1 MFKSYFR
8 IAIRQ
13 LLKQKMY
20 TTVKVGGFA
29 LSIAACLLIALYI
42 RHEVSYDSYYPQAD
56 RLYRLVGELTD
67 NGISHKDLSMFPPMK
82 KALEDDCPEV
92 ELAARVLRNRLF
104 TGAGSNQMRL
114 ADNAENTYEDGFAF
128 ADPELLEL
136 FSIPMIYGDR
146 QHALDGPNTIVISK
160 RKADKYFPGQDP
172 VGKVLILNDDLS
184 KPYRIGGV
192 MADFPSNS
200 HLDYDFL
207 ISLKGVELWK
217 GEQNSWGSSNYEIY
231 VKLREGSDPEKFS
244 KTMSDIILNKYFIP
258 EMRQAGNKMVEKI
271 GTTLQLRIYAQPVK
285 DIHLKSI
292 GFEDSRQYGD
302 IRLVWLFGAIA
313 LFILI
318 IACINF
324 INLST
329 ARSANR
335 AKEVGLKKAIGSYRS
350 DLVKQFLAESLLYSY
365 LSFAIGICLAWLLL
379 PFFNTLADKSLSF
392 PWTAWWLA
400 PVLITAAFV
409 IGIVA
414 GIYPAFYLSSF
425 KPIAVLKGRVSSGVK
440 NSNLR
445 SALVVFQFTA
455 SIILI
460 IGTFVIYRQMQYIL
474 NKELGYGK
482 DQVLIVQGANQL
494 GREVNTFK
502 EELLKLR
509 QVKNV
514 SISDFLPVTGTKRN
528 GNPIWKEGKTKEDVD
543 VQSQFWTVDADY
555 IKTLGMQIVA
565 GRDFSKDIRTDSQ
578 GIVINQLLAAK
589 LFPGG
594 EDPVGKRIT
603 NGGSTYTVLGIVKN
617 FYFETMRLNIE
628 PLCMTLGYSPTMI
641 AVKLNGDG
649 KDMQQTIAAVTKVWK
664 DMAPHQPFRYTFLD
678 ERFANMYA
686 DVERTGNIFTSFAI
700 LAIIIAC
707 LGLFALSAFM
717 AEQRSKEISIRK
729 VLGASVTQVTT
740 LISKDFVKLV
750 LISVLLA
757 SPIAWYAMKQWL
769 QDFAYQVSISW
780 WIFLVTGGIVIV
792 IALITISFQS
802 VKAAIANPVD
812 SLKSE

>member
-1 MFKSYFR
+1 
-8 IAIRQ
+8 
-13 LLKQKMY
+13 MY
-20 TTVKVGGFA
+20 TVVKVGGFA

-42 RHEVSYDSYYPQAD
+42 RHEVSYDSYHPQAD

-67 NGISHKDLSMFPPMK
+67 NGVSRKDVSMFPPIK
-82 KALEDDCPEV
+82 KALEEDCPEV
-92 ELAARVLRNRLF
+92 ELAARVMRNRLF
-104 TGAGSNQMRL
+104 TGAGSNQMRP
-114 ADNAENTYEDGFAF
+114 ADKAENTYEDGFAF

-160 RKADKYFPGQDP
+160 KKADKYFPGQDP

-184 KPYRIGGV
+184 KPYRIVGV

-200 HLDYDFL
+200 HMDYDFL
-207 ISLKGVELWK
+207 LSLKGIEFWK
-217 GEQNSWGSSNYEIY
+217 GEQSSWGSSNYEVY

-244 KTMSDIILNKYFIP
+244 KTMSDIMLNKYFIP

-271 GTTLQLRIYAQPVK
+271 GTTLQLRIFAQPVK

-292 GFEDSRQYGD
+292 GIEDSRQYGD

-313 LFILI
+313 LFILV

-365 LSFAIGICLAWLLL
+365 LSFAIGVFLAWLLL

-400 PVLITAAFV
+400 PVLITSAFV

-455 SIILI
+455 SVVLI

-494 GREVNTFK
+494 GQEVNTFK

-528 GNPIWKEGKTKEDVD
+528 GNPFWKEGKTREDAEVPG
-543 VQSQFWTVDADY
+543 QFWTVDADY
-555 IKTLGMQIVA
+555 IKTLGMQMVA
-565 GRDFSKDIRTDSQ
+565 GRDFSKDMRTDSQ
-578 GIVINQLLAAK
+578 GVVINQLLAAK
-589 LFPGG
+589 LFPGDK
-594 EDPVGKRIT
+594 DPVGKRIT
-603 NGGSTYTVLGIVKN
+603 NGGSTYTILGIVKN

-628 PLCMTLGYSPTMI
+628 PLCMALGYSPTMI

-664 DMAPHQPFRYTFLD
+664 DMAPHQPFRYAFLD

-740 LISKDFVKLV
+740 LISKDFIKLV

-769 QDFAYQVSISW
+769 QDFAYQTSISW

>member
-1 MFKSYFR
+1 
-8 IAIRQ
+8 
-13 LLKQKMY
+13 MY
-20 TTVKVGGFA
+20 TVVKVGGFA

-42 RHEVSYDSYYPQAD
+42 RHEVSYDSYHPQAD

-67 NGISHKDLSMFPPMK
+67 NGVSRKDVSMFPPIK
-82 KALEDDCPEV
+82 KALEEDCPEV
-92 ELAARVLRNRLF
+92 ELAARVMRNRLF
-104 TGAGSNQMRL
+104 TGAGSNQMRP
-114 ADNAENTYEDGFAF
+114 ADKAENTYEDGFAF

-160 RKADKYFPGQDP
+160 KKADKYFPGQDP

-184 KPYRIGGV
+184 KPYRIVGV

-200 HLDYDFL
+200 HMDYDFL
-207 ISLKGVELWK
+207 LSLKGIEFWK
-217 GEQNSWGSSNYEIY
+217 GEQSSWGSSNYEVY

-244 KTMSDIILNKYFIP
+244 KTMSDIMLNKYFIP

-271 GTTLQLRIYAQPVK
+271 GTTLQLRIFAQPVK

-292 GFEDSRQYGD
+292 GIEDSRQYGD

-313 LFILI
+313 LFILV

-365 LSFAIGICLAWLLL
+365 LSFAIGVFLAWLLL

-400 PVLITAAFV
+400 PVLITSAFV

-455 SIILI
+455 SVVLI

-494 GREVNTFK
+494 GQEVNTFK

-528 GNPIWKEGKTKEDVD
+528 GNPFWKEGKTREDAEVPG
-543 VQSQFWTVDADY
+543 QFWTVDADY
-555 IKTLGMQIVA
+555 IKTLGMQMVA
-565 GRDFSKDIRTDSQ
+565 GRDFSKDMRTDSQ
-578 GIVINQLLAAK
+578 GVVINQLLAAK
-589 LFPGG
+589 LFPGDK
-594 EDPVGKRIT
+594 DPVGKRIT
-603 NGGSTYTVLGIVKN
+603 NGGSTYTILGIVKN

-628 PLCMTLGYSPTMI
+628 PLCMALGYSPTMI
-641 AVKLNGDG
+641 AVKLNGNG

-664 DMAPHQPFRYTFLD
+664 DMAPHQPFRYAFLD

-740 LISKDFVKLV
+740 LISKDFIKLV

-769 QDFAYQVSISW
+769 QDFAYQTSISW

>member
-1 MFKSYFR
+1 
-8 IAIRQ
+8 
-13 LLKQKMY
+13 MY
-20 TTVKVGGFA
+20 TAVKVGGFA
-29 LSIAACLLIALYI
+29 LSITACLLIALYI

-67 NGISHKDLSMFPPMK
+67 NGISRKDVSLFPPIK
-82 KALEDDCPEV
+82 KALEEDCPEV
-92 ELAARVLRNRLF
+92 ELAARVMRSRLF
-104 TGAGSNQMRL
+104 TGAGSNQMRI
-114 ADNAENTYEDGFAF
+114 ADKAENTYEDGFAF

-207 ISLKGVELWK
+207 LSLKGIELWK
-217 GEQNSWGSSNYEIY
+217 GEQNSWGSSNYEVY

-244 KTMSDIILNKYFIP
+244 KTMSDIMLNKYFIP
-258 EMRQAGNKMVEKI
+258 EMRQAGNKMIERI
-271 GTTLQLRIYAQPVK
+271 GTTLQLRLYAQPVK
-285 DIHLKSI
+285 DIHLKSNGI
-292 GFEDSRQYGD
+292 EDSRQYGD

-365 LSFAIGICLAWLLL
+365 LSFAIGVLLAWLLL

-455 SIILI
+455 SVVLI

-482 DQVLIVQGANQL
+482 DQVLIVQGANAL
-494 GREVNTFK
+494 GQEVNTFK

-514 SISDFLPVTGTKRN
+514 SVSDFLPVTGTKRN
-528 GNPIWKEGKTKEDVD
+528 GNPIWKEGRTKEDVN

-565 GRDFSKDIRTDSQ
+565 GRDFSKDMRTDSQ

-589 LFPGG
+589 LFPGDK
-594 EDPVGKRIT
+594 DPIGKRIT
-603 NGGSTYTVLGIVKN
+603 NGGSTYTILGIVKN

-700 LAIIIAC
+700 LAIIVAC

-802 VKAAIANPVD
+802 IKAAVANPAD